1 MDKSKYDPPISRSK
15 QEASDDRQLL
25 MEGVDEFV
33 NEMVMWCDDKE
44 DLLALGS
51 ILLVSAKNVMTTAMD
66 LDNWKKTVT
75 EYIKRVGT
83 DNDLSLQA
91 IKRRTDY

>member
-1 MDKSKYDPPISRSK
+1 MEYDPPYRRSP
-15 QEASDDRQLL
+15 QEAADDRQLL

-33 NEMVMWCDDKE
+33 SEMVMWCDDKE

-66 LDNWKKTVT
+66 LNNWKKTVT

>member
-1 MDKSKYDPPISRSK
+1 MDYDPPYRRTQ
-15 QEASDDRQLL
+15 QEAADDRQLL

>member
-1 MDKSKYDPPISRSK
+1 MDFDPPYRRS
-15 QEASDDRQLL
+15 QREAADDRQLL

-33 NEMVMWCDDKE
+33 SEMVMWCDDKE

-83 DNDLSLQA
+83 ENDLSLQA

>member
-1 MDKSKYDPPISRSK
+1 MDFDPPYRRS
-15 QEASDDRQLL
+15 QREAADDRQLL

-44 DLLALGS
+44 DLLSLGS

-66 LDNWKKTVT
+66 LNNWKKTVT

>member
-1 MDKSKYDPPISRSK
+1 MDFDPPYRRS
-15 QEASDDRQLL
+15 QREAADDRQLL

-33 NEMVMWCDDKE
+33 SEMVMWCDDKE

>member
-1 MDKSKYDPPISRSK
+1 MEYDPPYRRSE
-15 QEASDDRQLL
+15 QEAADDRQLL

-66 LDNWKKTVT
+66 LNNWKKTVT

>member
-1 MDKSKYDPPISRSK
+1 MDFDPPYRRSQK
-15 QEASDDRQLL
+15 EAADDRQLL

>member
-1 MDKSKYDPPISRSK
+1 MDKPYDVRLNLSESEK
-15 QEASDDRQLL
+15 QELRSEL
-25 MEGVDEFV
+25 MNEVDQFV
-33 NEMVMWCDDKE
+33 AEMILWCDDKE

-66 LDNWKKTVT
+66 LDDWKKATT
-75 EYIKRVGT
+75 EYIRRVGT

-91 IKRRTDY
+91 IKRNRW

>member
-1 MDKSKYDPPISRSK
+1 MEYDPPYRRSE
-15 QEASDDRQLL
+15 QEAADDRQLL
-25 MEGVDEFV
+25 MEAVDEFV

-44 DLLALGS
+44 DLLSLGS

-66 LDNWKKTVT
+66 LNNWKKTVT

>member
-1 MDKSKYDPPISRSK
+1 MDKPYDVRLNLSKSEK
-15 QEASDDRQLL
+15 QELRSEL
-25 MEGVDEFV
+25 MNEVDQFV
-33 NEMVMWCDDKE
+33 AEMILWCDDKE

-66 LDNWKKTVT
+66 LDDWKKATT
-75 EYIKRVGT
+75 EYIRRVGT

-91 IKRRTDY
+91 IKRNKW

>member
-1 MDKSKYDPPISRSK
+1 MDKPYDVRLNLSESEK
-15 QEASDDRQLL
+15 QELRSEL
-25 MEGVDEFV
+25 MNEVDQFV
-33 NEMVMWCDDKE
+33 AEMILWCDDKE

-66 LDNWKKTVT
+66 LDDWKKATT
-75 EYIKRVGT
+75 EYIRRVGT

-91 IKRRTDY
+91 IKRSRW

>member
-1 MDKSKYDPPISRSK
+1 MQHDPPYRRSEEDSLVDK
-15 QEASDDRQLL
+15 QVI
-25 MEGVDEFV
+25 MESVDEFV
-33 NEMVMWCDDKE
+33 AEMVMWCDDKE

-75 EYIKRVGT
+75 EYIRRVGT
-83 DNDLSLQA
+83 ENDLSLKA
-91 IKRRTDY
+91 IKRER

>member
-1 MDKSKYDPPISRSK
+1 MDKPYDVRLNLSESEK
-15 QEASDDRQLL
+15 QELRSEL
-25 MEGVDEFV
+25 MNEVDQFV
-33 NEMVMWCDDKE
+33 AEMILWCDDKE

-66 LDNWKKTVT
+66 LDDWKKATT
-75 EYIKRVGT
+75 EYIRRVGT

-91 IKRRTDY
+91 IKRNKW

>member
-1 MDKSKYDPPISRSK
+1 MDYDPPYRRTQ
-15 QEASDDRQLL
+15 QEAADDRQLL

-33 NEMVMWCDDKE
+33 NEMVMWCDDKD

-66 LDNWKKTVT
+66 LDDWKKSVT

-91 IKRRTDY
+91 IKRRTDN